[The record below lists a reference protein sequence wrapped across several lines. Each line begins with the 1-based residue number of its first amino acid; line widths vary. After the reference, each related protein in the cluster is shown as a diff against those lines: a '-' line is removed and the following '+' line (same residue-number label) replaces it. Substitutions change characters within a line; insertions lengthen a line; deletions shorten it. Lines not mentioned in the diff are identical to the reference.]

1 MSRVEGGTQK
11 ADLAVIGA
19 GPGGYVAALR
29 AAQLGKRVVLVDRD
43 QLGGTC
49 LNYGCIPSKALLDST
64 ALFRQL
70 DEAGEEHGIV
80 ATNLRYDLGRMMAR
94 KKKIVDIQVKGI
106 ASLLRSSRVEFRK
119 ASARFK
125 DSNTLELA
133 AADGTTSLLEAS
145 AILVAT
151 GSVVSVPPGIQIDG
165 KVVITST
172 EALELSSVPATMA
185 VIGGGFIG
193 LEIGSVY
200 RRLGTEVTV
209 IEMLDTILAGQD
221 ADVIALVE
229 KLLRKQGMTIR
240 TSHQVTQVS
249 LEGGAAKLTVTPAGG
264 DGQPSELVVE
274 RVLVAVGRR
283 PTTEGLEPDRIG
295 LERNRDGSLRVNTRL
310 QTSVPH
316 VYAIG
321 DAVGGKLLAHKASK
335 EGIVA
340 AEAIAGLPTELDSSI
355 MPFCVF
361 IEPEVG
367 SVGLTEKEARD
378 AGREIRV
385 GTFPYRASGKA
396 RCLGD
401 TEGFVKVIG
410 DAETDE
416 LLGVHIAG
424 AHAADLIGEASFAME
439 AQASLE
445 DLHLTTHV
453 HPTLPEMLG
462 EAALAAHGRAIHL
475 AYEPAKAAAAMLAAR
490 G

>member
-1 MSRVEGGTQK
+1 MTREGNGTQST
-11 ADLAVIGA
+11 DVAVIGA

-29 AAQLGKRVVLVDRD
+29 AAQLGKKVVVIDRD

-64 ALFRQL
+64 ALFHKL
-70 DEAGEEHGIV
+70 DEMGEDHGIL
-80 ATNLRYDLGRMMAR
+80 ASNLRYDLTRMMGR
-94 KKKIVDIQVKGI
+94 KRRIVETQVKGI
-106 ASLLRSSRVEFRK
+106 ASLLRSSQVEFKK

-125 DSNTLELA
+125 DANTLELA
-133 AADGTTSLLEAS
+133 TADGSTSLLRAD
-145 AILVAT
+145 AIVIAT
-151 GSVVSVPPGIQIDG
+151 GSVVTVPPGMEID
-165 KVVITST
+165 KKILISST
-172 EALELSSVPATMA
+172 EALSLEAVPGTMA

-209 IEMLDTILAGQD
+209 IEMLDTILPGQD
-221 ADVIALVE
+221 ADVVMLVD

-240 TSHQVTQVS
+240 TSHKVTNVVREES
-249 LEGGAAKLTVTPAGG
+249 GAKLTVTPTYGG
-264 DGQPSELVVE
+264 EAFELSVE
-274 RVLVAVGRR
+274 KVLVAVGRK
-283 PTTEGLEPDRIG
+283 PTTDGLEPDVIG
-295 LERNRDGSLRVNTRL
+295 LARRRDGSLEVNSKL
-310 QTSVPH
+310 QTNVPH

-321 DAVGGKLLAHKASK
+321 DAAGGKLLAHKASK

-340 AEAIAGLPTELDSSI
+340 AEAIAGLPVEHDGRI
-355 MPFCVF
+355 MPFAVF

-367 SVGLTEKEARD
+367 CVGLTEKEARD
-378 AGREIRV
+378 AGRKLRI
-385 GTFPYRASGKA
+385 GNFPYRASGKA
-396 RCLGD
+396 RCLGE

-410 DAETDE
+410 DADTDE
-416 LLGVHIAG
+416 LLGVHVVG

-453 HPTLPEMLG
+453 HPTLSEMFS

-475 AYEPAKAAAAMLAAR
+475 AYEPAKAAAALLAAKA
-490 G
+490 

>member
-1 MSRVEGGTQK
+1 MSREDDGTLT
-11 ADLAVIGA
+11 ADLAVVGA

-64 ALFRQL
+64 ALFHHL
-70 DEAGEEHGIV
+70 DEMGEEHGIL
-80 ATNLRYDLGRMMAR
+80 AADLRYDLGRMMAR
-94 KKKIVDIQVKGI
+94 KKKIVDVQVKGI
-106 ASLLRSSRVEFRK
+106 ASLLRASKVEFRK
-119 ASARFK
+119 ATARFK
-125 DSNTLELA
+125 DASTLELSA
-133 AADGTTSLLEAS
+133 GDGSTSLLRAG
-145 AILVAT
+145 AILIAT
-151 GSVVSVPPGIQIDG
+151 GSVAAVPRGMDVDG
-165 KVVITST
+165 KTVITST
-172 EALELSSVPATMA
+172 EALELDAVPATMA

-209 IEMLDTILAGQD
+209 VEMLDTLLPGQD
-221 ADVIALVE
+221 EDVVALVE
-229 KLLRKQGMTIR
+229 KSLRKQGMTIL
-240 TSHQVTQVS
+240 TSHQVTKLVRE
-249 LEGGAAKLTVTPAGG
+249 EGGARLTATPDSGSGEPREISA
-264 DGQPSELVVE
+264 EK
-274 RVLVAVGRR
+274 VLVAVGRR
-283 PTTEGLEPDRIG
+283 PTTGGLEPDRVG
-295 LERNRDGSLRVNTRL
+295 LARNRDGSLVVNERL
-310 QTSVPH
+310 QTNVPNI
-316 VYAIG
+316 YAIG
-321 DAVGGKLLAHKASK
+321 DAIGGKLLAHKASK

-340 AEAIAGLPTELDSSI
+340 AEAIAGLPSELDSRV

-367 SVGLTEKEARD
+367 SVGLTEAEA
-378 AGREIRV
+378 AAVGRRVRV

-396 RCLGD
+396 RCLGE
-401 TEGFVKVIG
+401 TEGFVKLIG
-410 DAETDE
+410 DADTDE
-416 LLGVHIAG
+416 LLGVHVAG

-475 AYEPAKAAAAMLAAR
+475 LYEPAKAAAAMLAAR
-490 G
+490 A